1 MKDIAE
7 IIGELTN
14 NPETADDGLLV
25 NELLEQFQDG
35 APLEYL
41 RPLLLSPDP
50 QLASS
55 GAWIASELGVEGK
68 RLLDVMASLLDHP
81 DKRVRFWSIDCIL
94 LWAGAFN
101 GRELAATVR
110 LIDDPEKA
118 VRWKAMDFLSRASP
132 QQLASALTWLLKE
145 EPESTDAH
153 GLRWLLNVGN
163 DAGAITALLV
173 SPHPKMRKYAAAA
186 AARVAAKNQHPLSI
200 ASASDDTEVAEF
212 AADRTRL
219 L

>member
-1 MKDIAE
+1 MSWQIFWA
-7 IIGELTN
+7 I
-14 NPETADDGLLV
+14 
-25 NELLEQFQDG
+25 
-35 APLEYL
+35 
-41 RPLLLSPDP
+41 
-50 QLASS
+50 
-55 GAWIASELGVEGK
+55 
-68 RLLDVMASLLDHP
+68 

-101 GRELAATVR
+101 GRELATTVR
-110 LIDDPEKA
+110 LLDDPEKA

-153 GLRWLLNVGN
+153 GLQWLFNVGN

-200 ASASDDTEVAEF
+200 ASASYDTEVAEF
-212 AADRTRL
+212 AAAGQGFCEAARQTTPVILCNSRTTSSS
-219 L
+219 